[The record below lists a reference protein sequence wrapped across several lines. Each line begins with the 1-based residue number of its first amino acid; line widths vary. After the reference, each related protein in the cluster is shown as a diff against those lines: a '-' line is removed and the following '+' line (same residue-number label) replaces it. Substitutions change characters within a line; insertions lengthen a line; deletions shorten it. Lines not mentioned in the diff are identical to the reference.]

1 MIVRWKKELILAA
14 VLIGFGL
21 LVLPY
26 MIYFVGLQIV
36 GTYEGEGGAL
46 GLMLAI
52 WAALGRGAWAA
63 WMLVLSPYLV
73 VQLLRV
79 TIKIARW
86 RPRVTP
92 VTD

>member
-1 MIVRWKKELILAA
+1 MAARWKKELILAA
-14 VLIGFGL
+14 VLLGCGF

-26 MIYFVGLQIV
+26 IVYFVGIQIV
-36 GTYEGEGGAL
+36 GTYEGERGAF

-52 WAALGRGAWAA
+52 WAALGRGAWAS
-63 WMLVLSPYLV
+63 WVLVLSPYLV
-73 VQLLRV
+73 AQLLRL

-86 RPRVTP
+86 RPGVTP